1 MMTFKHFST
10 PRTCQNHCE
19 EEEFNKNIL
28 LIIRNKQRD
37 EAFYDLR
44 DGSDKLMILAITTKT
59 DCSDEG
65 RLQSLFG
72 VRLMM

>member
-1 MMTFKHFST
+1 MSLKHFST
-10 PRTCQNHCE
+10 PETFHNHGKE
-19 EEEFNKNIL
+19 QEFNKNIL
-28 LIIRNKQRD
+28 LIICNKERD

-59 DCSDEG
+59 NEG